1 MSILSFSIVTEL
13 WCDRKVNRMK
23 LLLVHGHMKQPVS
36 DDILYALG
44 KLGYETAEYHEVWE
58 TTVLNDAQIE
68 GLVSYIMENKIDFL
82 ISVYFIMNAAMA
94 AFKTNIRYISIIWD
108 APYVGIYNPLGRL
121 NNVWISSFDKL
132 ERERYLEKGIKHV
145 LYQPLSV
152 NQDLTEE
159 WNRDI
164 QDALQG
170 NYIHDISFVGRL
182 YDKNTYDECI
192 EMIPDVMRY
201 YFNSIFEEAA
211 CKWDGINRVYGTT
224 TNEIWKYIEVISPEF
239 KLVNRMDIEDARC
252 FEMTCI
258 VKKIANI
265 ERVAVLNMLAE
276 EYSVALYTDSE
287 SAKTVLRNVELQPP
301 VIMGKAAGMVYA
313 GSKINLNIS
322 LKGMEGGTPLRI
334 MDIMAAGGFVLS
346 SYCSETAELFEE
358 DKEIVMFKTPE
369 ELVEKV
375 NYYLG
380 HDRERKQIA
389 EAGHKKVITCYTYEK
404 KLKQLMEW
412 VIGSDK

>member
-1 MSILSFSIVTEL
+1 
-13 WCDRKVNRMK
+13 MK
-23 LLLVHGHMKQPVS
+23 ILLVHGHKKQPVS

-44 KLGYETAEYHEVWE
+44 KLEYETAEYHEVWE
-58 TTVLNDAQIE
+58 TTVLNDDQIE
-68 GLVSYIMENKIDFL
+68 RLTSYIIENKIDFL

-94 AFKTNIRYISIIWD
+94 AYKTNIRYISIIWD
-108 APYVGIYNPLGRL
+108 APYVGVYNPLGRL
-121 NNVWISSFDKL
+121 NNVWLSSFDKL
-132 ERERYLEKGIKHV
+132 ERERYLMKGIKNV

-152 NQDLTEE
+152 NRDLVEE
-159 WNRDI
+159 WDRDI
-164 QDALQG
+164 QDVLQG

-182 YDKNTYDECI
+182 YDKNTYDERI
-192 EMIPDVMRY
+192 EMIPKVMRH
-201 YFNSIFEEAA
+201 YFDSIFEEAA
-211 CKWDGINRVYGTT
+211 FKWDGINRVYGTT
-224 TNEIWKYIEVISPEF
+224 TNEIWKYIEVVCPEF

-252 FEMTCI
+252 FEMTCL

-276 EYSVALYTDSE
+276 KYSVALYTDSE
-287 SAKTVLRNVELQPP
+287 SAKTVLRNVELRPP
-301 VIMGKAAGMVYA
+301 VIMGKAAAMVYA

-346 SYCSETAELFEE
+346 SYCPEMAELFEE

-375 NYYLG
+375 DYYLC

-389 EAGHKKVITCYTYEK
+389 EAGHKKVMTCYTYEK

-412 VIGSDK
+412 VIGSGK